1 MAKKVKK
8 EEVIDTE
15 VNYTK
20 LNEGIKIGVD
30 ILKIFLILIIV
41 ASIFLVTK
49 ILIDWK
55 VLPFI
60 KRFLKILS
68 PLFIGIVIA
77 WLFDPLVTKL
87 QKKGVNRVLG
97 TIFVYVLL
105 ILFIYLLCLLMI
117 PSISSQLEDLGKT
130 IPNFINYLKDNLD
143 AFFNNFN
150 DVGDFNFNDVKI
162 AIYDGIN
169 DLSNSLSV
177 DLPNKIVG
185 FASSFISGSINFLFG
200 LFIGL
205 YMLFDFD
212 GVKKFIKYLIPKKH
226 KEDVT
231 KLLGQLNRNLK
242 SYVHGTLLIM
252 CILFVIQSIGLY
264 LAGLKAP
271 MVFALF
277 CAITDLIP
285 FIGPYIG
292 GIPAVLVGFSMSP
305 TTGIFCLIAVVVCQ
319 SIENYFLQP
328 IVMGKTMK
336 LHPVT
341 IIIGLL
347 VFNHFFGVLGMVLAT
362 PTIAICKTI
371 FNFFNEKYGFME
383 RLKDF

>member
-1 MAKKVKK
+1 MAKKEKEVVKST
-8 EEVIDTE
+8 EID
-15 VNYTK
+15 YTK
-20 LNEGIKIGVD
+20 LNEGINIGVK
-30 ILKIFLILIIV
+30 LLRIFLILVIV
-41 ASIFLVTK
+41 ASVFLCTK

-60 KRFLKILS
+60 RRFLKILS
-68 PLFIGIVIA
+68 PLFIGIIIA

-87 QKKGVNRVLG
+87 QKKGVNRVVG

-105 ILFIYLLCLLMI
+105 ILFIYLLCLLLI
-117 PSISSQLEDLGKT
+117 PSISHEVEDLGKT
-130 IPNFINYLKDNLD
+130 IPNIINYVKDGID
-143 AFFNNFN
+143 GFFNNFSDAADVN
-150 DVGDFNFNDVKI
+150 DIKI
-162 AIYDGIN
+162 AIYDAIN
-169 DLSNSLSV
+169 DFSNSVTV
-177 DLPNKIVG
+177 DLPSKVVSM
-185 FASSFISGSINFLFG
+185 ASSIVSGSINLIFG

-212 GVKKFIKYLIPKKH
+212 GVKKLIRSLIPKKH

-231 KLLGQLNRNLK
+231 KLLGTLNRNLK
-242 SYVHGTLLIM
+242 SYVHGTFLIM
-252 CILFVIQSIGLY
+252 GILFIIQSIGLA
-264 LAGLKAP
+264 LAGVKAP
-271 MVFALF
+271 LVFGLF
-277 CAITDLIP
+277 CAITDIIP

-305 TTGIFCLIAVVVCQ
+305 TTGIFALIAVIVCQ

-328 IVMGKTMK
+328 VVMGKTMK

-371 FNFFNEKYGFME
+371 FNFFNEKYGFMDKI
-383 RLKDF
+383 KDY